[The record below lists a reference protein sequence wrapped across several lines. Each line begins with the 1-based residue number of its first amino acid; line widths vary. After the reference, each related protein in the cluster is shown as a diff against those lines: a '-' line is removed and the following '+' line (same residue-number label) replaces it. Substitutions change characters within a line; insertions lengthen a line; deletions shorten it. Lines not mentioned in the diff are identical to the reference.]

1 MAITP
6 KYKIP
11 DLMDLAQVS
20 STDAAYT
27 IISNGTNFKG
37 QATPNFS
44 YRLPIPTQLN
54 YGSNFKWSAEELGQI
69 AAKAL
74 AGLQDIA
81 GLEFG
86 AMFDKWGAALAN
98 VPGGTKQQMWK
109 QMANMSGAEN
119 PGAIVKELNKNNGQA
134 YNPNEQLY
142 FNGIDL
148 RNFTFN
154 WSISPMS
161 ADEARTIKR
170 IYKNLDTLARPSL
183 NKEEFYFTY
192 PDYFNIGIFIGGHC
206 LLGMKNLAITGI
218 DLNMAPDGPITWHD
232 DGFPTSIELQI
243 NFHESQ
249 IITRDRVKDITIFG
263 D

>member
-54 YGSNFKWSAEELGQI
+54 YGSNFKWSAEELGQV
-69 AAKAL
+69 AQETMQAL
-74 AGLQDIA
+74 QSAIN
-81 GLEFG
+81 LEGGDFLSHG
-86 AMFDKWGAALAN
+86 WEALKKSF
-98 VPGGTKQQMWK
+98 GGTKQQIMK
-109 QMANMSGAEN
+109 QAANMIQAEN
-119 PGAIVKELNKNNGQA
+119 SGAIVKQLNKNNGQA

-148 RNFTFN
+148 RNFTFS

-161 ADEARTIKR
+161 ADEAKTIKR
-170 IYKNLDTLARPSL
+170 IYKNLDTLARPNLQSSD
-183 NKEEFYFTY
+183 FYFTY